1 MLGAVFNVLAAVRG
15 SWYLQKTIFY
25 ILGVSLN
32 IIFTANAVK
41 EYKHTSALSKTN
53 SSVGLIS
60 LHKVQWNKRMVEKQV
75 QISAKIFCPHF
86 QNVHELESKQFLQM
100 LYTVLIGLNGS
111 SCLVHYVKKSCSA
124 SLNCMW
130 GPLFPEPFE
139 STFTLLLHLLL
150 CLSINL
156 CFYCSWLDNA
166 CLIQN
171 LIIPLDTFYESQLA
185 TNVLSNFIKNIS
197 HADLRPLNV

>member
-1 MLGAVFNVLAAVRG
+1 M
-15 SWYLQKTIFY
+15 
-25 ILGVSLN
+25 
-32 IIFTANAVK
+32 
-41 EYKHTSALSKTN
+41 
-53 SSVGLIS
+53 
-60 LHKVQWNKRMVEKQV
+60 QWNKRMVEKQV

-100 LYTVLIGLNGS
+100 LYTVLIGLIGS
-111 SCLVHYVKKSCSA
+111 SCLVHYVKKSYSA

-197 HADLRPLNV
+197 HADLRPLNVRLDFFSWCKNPVKFFSWVEWDQYIFIKNSVYMSTTSIVPGSQLSKHSIKIP

>member
-1 MLGAVFNVLAAVRG
+1 MIFTEDNILHFRCFTEHHIYCKCSKGIEAYVSIIKNKQQCRINIPPQGAVKQENGREAG
-15 SWYLQKTIFY
+15 
-25 ILGVSLN
+25 
-32 IIFTANAVK
+32 
-41 EYKHTSALSKTN
+41 TN
-53 SSVGLIS
+53 KCKNL
-60 LHKVQWNKRMVEKQV
+60 L
-75 QISAKIFCPHF
+75 
-86 QNVHELESKQFLQM
+86 SKQFLQM

-111 SCLVHYVKKSCSA
+111 SCLVHYVKKSYSA

>member
-1 MLGAVFNVLAAVRG
+1 M
-15 SWYLQKTIFY
+15 
-25 ILGVSLN
+25 
-32 IIFTANAVK
+32 
-41 EYKHTSALSKTN
+41 KHENGREAGTNKCKNLLSSLSKFSWTRVKTDPVSFTDAIESFN
-53 SSVGLIS
+53 WFNWFVVSCS
-60 LHKVQWNKRMVEKQV
+60 LCQ
-75 QISAKIFCPHF
+75 
-86 QNVHELESKQFLQM
+86 
-100 LYTVLIGLNGS
+100 
-111 SCLVHYVKKSCSA
+111 KSFSA

-171 LIIPLDTFYESQLA
+171 LISPLDTFYESQLA
-185 TNVLSNFIKNIS
+185 SNVLSNFIKNIS
-197 HADLRPLNV
+197 HADLRLFNVWLDFFFLV